1 MSTSHYSSRPYQGP
15 KPPPNTRKRSGT
27 KIAIISG
34 LFIVDALALIGASNI
49 GEALTFAGLML
60 VNLWALSHT
69 H

>member
-15 KPPPNTRKRSGT
+15 TPPPNTRKRNRT

-34 LFIVDALALIGASNI
+34 LFIVDALALIGAINLV
-49 GEALTFAGLML
+49 EAITFALLML
-60 VNLWALSHT
+60 VNLWALSYT